1 MEKNELYS
9 TIFKRKS
16 IRKFDLTPLDD
27 KVLEEISDYLH
38 SLDPIYNDIKTEFKI
53 VGTDRVKRRMMRKAP
68 HYIAAFSELKD
79 GYLTNIGFIMQHM
92 DLFFSANGLGSC
104 WQGIPAPTK
113 DLLASSNLKFVIF
126 LVFGR
131 PKDPQLLHRKNITG
145 FKRKFLRE
153 ITDVSNADEIMETAR
168 LAPSATNRQPWFF
181 TGTGSLIHAYAVNS
195 GFLRSLVAKKY
206 PPIDL
211 GIALCHLKI
220 AAEHF
225 GKEAEIVFDEEARIN
240 ASRGYNY
247 IASLKM
253 E

>member
-16 IRKFDLTPLDD
+16 IRKFDLSSLDD
-27 KVLEEISDYLH
+27 KTLAEISNYLN
-38 SLDPIYNDIKTEFKI
+38 SLIPIYKDIKTEFKI
-53 VGTDRVKRRMMRKAP
+53 VGPDMVKRRMMRRAP
-68 HYIAAFSELKD
+68 HYIAAFSELKE
-79 GYLTNIGFIMQHM
+79 GYLTNIGFMLQHV
-92 DLFFSANGLGSC
+92 DLFLSRNGIGSC
-104 WQGIPAPTK
+104 WQGIPSPTN
-113 DLLASSNLKFVIF
+113 DLLSSSNLNFVIF
-126 LVFGR
+126 LVLGR

-153 ITDVSNADEIMETAR
+153 ITDISGLNELLETAR
-168 LAPSATNRQPWFF
+168 IGPSAFNRQPWFF
-181 TGTGSLIHAYAVNS
+181 RGTESLIHAYALNS
-195 GFLRSLVAKKY
+195 GFLRSLMAKKY
-206 PPIDL
+206 PPIDV

-225 GKEAEIVFDEEARIN
+225 GKNVEIVFDEKAKMN
-240 ASRGYNY
+240 SSKGSNY